1 MGLFN
6 LGTTGEAP
14 SLSHRLRREIMTLTL
29 EQVEK
34 KVPVLVGRKDTSFAE
49 SINIAEYAAKK
60 GASAVVLAPPYYFPV
75 GESELLGYLEDL
87 VPKLPLG

>member
-1 MGLFN
+1 MN
-6 LGTTGEAP
+6 IA
-14 SLSHRLRREIMTLTL
+14 L

-34 KVPVLVGRKDTSFAE
+34 KVQVLVGITDTSFAE